1 MACRCSVQRGSENS
15 VATALKMPLLNNTSA
30 AFIGAAV
37 TLILAILFF
46 IFLAI
51 MIKLCLKYLHQRRMI
66 QARRAEAQARRQHA
80 RQQPPEA
87 PVAPTFDWHHSIRI
101 AGEPP
106 PDYEEAKSL
115 PNVSANEEDVV
126 SIGKTKEIDIKDV
139 DSVDAD
145 GKSEKG
151 AEEDSTEA
159 KEKATSG
166 EGQPAPA
173 PANSASNQNG
183 LVLAETIV
191 APQEAGMYYLWRD
204 NNTQ

>member
-1 MACRCSVQRGSENS
+1 MA
-15 VATALKMPLLNNTSA
+15 LLNNTSA

-51 MIKLCLKYLHQRRMI
+51 MIKLCLKYLYQRRLI
-66 QARRAEAQARRQHA
+66 QARRAEAQARRQQA

-106 PDYEEAKSL
+106 PDYEEAKDL
-115 PNVSANEEDVV
+115 PNVSGNEEDVV

-139 DSVDAD
+139 DSDDVDN
-145 GKSEKG
+145 KSEKV
-151 AEEDSTEA
+151 AEEDNIEA
-159 KEKATSG
+159 KEKTGTSG
-166 EGQPAPA
+166 QGQPNPVAGNP
-173 PANSASNQNG
+173 ASNQNG
-183 LVLAETIV
+183 SVLAETII
-191 APQEAGMYYLWRD
+191 APQEAGVYYLWRD
-204 NNTQ
+204 NSDAQ